1 MSNYTNIKRLTV
13 SNHLDDKSLIEI
25 LKPPHQ
31 KLAIVISSPH
41 SGRSYSNEFLS
52 SSQLNAIKI
61 RTSEDPYVDEIYRG
75 AVNIGIPTI
84 NALYPRAFVDPNRAA
99 SELDPNMFFGKVS
112 NYKPSPRVTAGYGV
126 IPRCVASGVEIY
138 SKEIPAIEATRRIE
152 TYYKPYHSNLA
163 LLIEETKSR
172 FGKCLLLDCHSM
184 PSKSTDS
191 RENKNI
197 GHKDI
202 VLGDRFGKSCAP
214 WITESSSLF
223 FTKLGLSVSVNNP
236 YAGAHITTHYG
247 NPSKNVHA
255 LQIEINR
262 NLYMNETNFTPT
274 TGLAKISGIMQ
285 RFLEKIGEVIN

>member
-41 SGRSYSNEFLS
+41 SGRSYSTEFLS

-61 RTSEDPYVDEIYRG
+61 RASEDPYVDKIYRG

-172 FGKCLLLDCHSM
+172 FGKCLLLDCHSAA
-184 PSKSTDS
+184 
-191 RENKNI
+191 
-197 GHKDI
+197 
-202 VLGDRFGKSCAP
+202 FAFC
-214 WITESSSLF
+214 
-223 FTKLGLSVSVNNP
+223 
-236 YAGAHITTHYG
+236 
-247 NPSKNVHA
+247 
-255 LQIEINR
+255 Q
-262 NLYMNETNFTPT
+262 
-274 TGLAKISGIMQ
+274 
-285 RFLEKIGEVIN
+285 